1 MVFVSVDNCG
11 YASVMATTQEI
22 IDAAGDLGK
31 KIAEHDT
38 ARKLEGIVK
47 QLQEDIEAQRL
58 LADYQRQITAL
69 GEKEAQGQP
78 IEVEDKQQLEALQGQ
93 MIRHALLKDFQMA
106 QMDYLDLMRQ
116 VDAAISGSP
125 DDGPA
130 PAQSPLVNPDI
141 SGGV

>member
-1 MVFVSVDNCG
+1 
-11 YASVMATTQEI
+11 MATIHEI
-22 IDAAGDLGK
+22 LDAASDLGK

-38 ARKLEGIVK
+38 ARKLETIIK
-47 QLQEDIEAQRL
+47 QLQDDVQAQRL

-69 GEKEAQGQP
+69 GEKEANGQP
-78 IEVEDKQQLEALQGQ
+78 IEVEDKSKLEELQGQ
-93 MIRHALLKDFQMA
+93 VIRHPLLRDFQMA

-116 VDAAISGSP
+116 VDSAISGSP
-125 DDGPA
+125 TDAGVA